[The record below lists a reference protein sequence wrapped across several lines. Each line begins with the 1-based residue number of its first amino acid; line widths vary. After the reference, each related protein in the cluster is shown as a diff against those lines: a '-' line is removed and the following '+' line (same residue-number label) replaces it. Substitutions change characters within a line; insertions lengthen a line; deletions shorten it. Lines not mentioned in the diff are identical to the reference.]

1 MNHIFDALIVFV
13 CVVGSALL
21 GSYLRLVLPQHHL
34 TDESTGVVKLATGL
48 VATMAALVLGLLISS
63 AKGSFDTMNNEL
75 LHSAAEIIR
84 LDRVLAHYGPET
96 QEIRVALKRTTEAS
110 MAIMSSGDP
119 SQIARLSGPEAVAR
133 GEAFQRQIEG
143 LTPRDDSQRELKA
156 RALLLVDDVLATRWL
171 ALLQQTSTIPLPLLI
186 ILVSWL
192 AILFGTFG
200 LFAPRNGTTMTAL
213 VMCALSTSGAIF
225 LIMEMNTPLGGI
237 VKLSFAP
244 LKAALDILGH

>member
-1 MNHIFDALIVFV
+1 MNHLVDALIVFV

-21 GSYLRLVLPQHHL
+21 GSHLRLVLPRHHL
-34 TDESTGVVKLATGL
+34 SDESTGVVKLATGL

-75 LHSAAEIIR
+75 LHSAAEIVR

-96 QEIRVALKRTTEAS
+96 QEIRSALKRTTEVSIAT
-110 MAIMSSGDP
+110 MSSGDP
-119 SQIARLSGPEAVAR
+119 AQIAKLSGPEAVAR
-133 GEAFQRQIEG
+133 GEDFQRRVEG
-143 LTPRDDSQRELKA
+143 LTPRDDAQRELKA

-171 ALLQQTSTIPLPLLI
+171 ALLQQAGTIPLPLLV

-225 LIMEMNTPLGGI
+225 LILEMNTPLGGI
-237 VKLSFAP
+237 VRLSFAP
-244 LKAALDILGH
+244 MRAALNVLGQ

>member
-1 MNHIFDALIVFV
+1 VNHLVDAAIVFA
-13 CVVGSALL
+13 CVFGSALL
-21 GSYLRLVLPQHHL
+21 GSYLRRVLPQHHL
-34 TDESTGVVKLATGL
+34 SDESASVVKLATGL

-63 AKGSFDTMNNEL
+63 AKGSFDTMNTEL
-75 LHSAAEIIR
+75 LHSATAIVR

-96 QEIRVALKRTTEAS
+96 QEIRSALKRTTEVSVA
-110 MAIMSSGDP
+110 AMSSGDP
-119 SQIARLSGPEAVAR
+119 VQLAKLSSPEAVAR
-133 GEAFQRQIEG
+133 VEAFQRQVEE
-143 LTPRDDSQRELKA
+143 LSPHTDMQRQLQA
-156 RALLLVDDVLATRWL
+156 RALQIVDDVLATRWL
-171 ALLQQTSTIPLPLLI
+171 ALLQQTGSIPVALLV

-225 LIMEMNTPLGGI
+225 LIMEMNTPLGGV

-244 LKAALDILGH
+244 MRAALDILGR

>member
-1 MNHIFDALIVFV
+1 VNHLVDALIVFA

-21 GSYLRLVLPQHHL
+21 GSYLRRVLPRHHL

-63 AKGSFDTMNNEL
+63 AKGSFDTMNSEL
-75 LHSAAEIIR
+75 LHSAAEIVR

-96 QEIRVALKRTTEAS
+96 QELRGALKRTTEAS
-110 MAIMSSGDP
+110 VAIMSSGDP
-119 SQIARLSGPEAVAR
+119 AQIAKLSSPETVAR
-133 GEAFQRQIEG
+133 GEDFQRQVEA
-143 LTPRDDSQRELKA
+143 LSPHNDAQRQLKA
-156 RALLLVDDVLATRWL
+156 SALQLVDDVLATRWL
-171 ALLQQTSTIPLPLLI
+171 ALLQQAGSLPLPLLV

-244 LKAALDILGH
+244 MHAALDVLGH

>member
-1 MNHIFDALIVFV
+1 MNHLVDAFIVFA

-21 GSYLRLVLPQHHL
+21 GSFLRTVLPQHHL

-63 AKGSFDTMNNEL
+63 AKTSFDTMSNEL
-75 LHSAAEIIR
+75 LHSATEIVR
-84 LDRVLAHYGPET
+84 LDRVLARYGPET
-96 QEIRVALKRTTEAS
+96 HDIRLALKRTTAAS
-110 MAIMSSGDP
+110 VAVMSSGDP
-119 SQIARLSGPEAVAR
+119 SQLAKLSGPEAITRV
-133 GEAFQRQIEG
+133 EDFQREVEA
-143 LTPRDDSQRELKA
+143 LSPHNDEQRQLRA
-156 RALLLVDDVLATRWL
+156 RALQMVDDVLATRWL
-171 ALLQQTSTIPLPLLI
+171 ALLQQTGSIPVPLLV

-225 LIMEMNTPLGGI
+225 LIMEMNTPLDGV
-237 VKLSFAP
+237 VKVSFAP
-244 LKAALDILGH
+244 MRAALAILGQ